1 MIYSAS
7 GSRFSLG
14 HGIHVK
20 LAPIFSTSRSL
31 CRRRFPNDQY
41 IEKETFENEQAQAQE
56 AEEEDKSFEK
66 EIRQIDASQPR
77 YILHQ
82 YRVDSIDDHM
92 WAWNKGLEYS
102 GEWRSDGW
110 CTMNNII
117 YQRDAFGIIQVNK
130 ATAFGRCIEG
140 HVTAC
145 GHAGLYM
152 ASRGECS
159 SGGHRW
165 YLMVDAIY

>member
-31 CRRRFPNDQY
+31 CRRRLPNDQY

-66 EIRQIDASQPR
+66 EIGQIDASHPR
-77 YILHQ
+77 YILHHQ
-82 YRVDSIDDHM
+82 YRVGSIEDHM
-92 WAWNKGLEYS
+92 WAWRGT
-102 GEWRSDGW
+102 W
-110 CTMNNII
+110 I
-117 YQRDAFGIIQVNK
+117 
-130 ATAFGRCIEG
+130 
-140 HVTAC
+140 
-145 GHAGLYM
+145 
-152 ASRGECS
+152 SRG
-159 SGGHRW
+159 
-165 YLMVDAIY
+165 MVNDGMMYHAQHHV